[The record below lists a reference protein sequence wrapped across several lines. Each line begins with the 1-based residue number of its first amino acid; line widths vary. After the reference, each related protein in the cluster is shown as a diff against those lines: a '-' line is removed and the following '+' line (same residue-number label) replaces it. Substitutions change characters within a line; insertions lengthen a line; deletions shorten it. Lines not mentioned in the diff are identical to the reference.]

1 MFLLDSCLTTAQPLP
16 RQHLCKEGQLMLTQW
31 QTWVVC
37 TSLPSDAQALT
48 QPGDHMICQTKKK
61 KIKRHSN

>member
-1 MFLLDSCLTTAQPLP
+1 
-16 RQHLCKEGQLMLTQW
+16 MLTQW

-48 QPGDHMICQTKKK
+48 QPGDHTMICQKGHIKL
-61 KIKRHSN
+61 KIKHIGHTQIQKP

>member
-1 MFLLDSCLTTAQPLP
+1 
-16 RQHLCKEGQLMLTQW
+16 MLTQW

-48 QPGDHMICQTKKK
+48 QPGNHTMICQKGHIKL
-61 KIKRHSN
+61 KIKHIGHTQIHQYIK